1 MEYTVYKFCCR
12 IVKSF
17 PIDPDINDNLNKSSI
32 EFLERQLY
40 FITKTIRSYFSINQ
54 NTKSNKEQSV
64 SIEKLTDVWL
74 NKRKKAIN
82 IIKNNGNL
90 PKVEQFAISIETQ
103 EQYYSSLNKYVPKD
117 SFNNP
122 NEERYF
128 SHENSV
134 VQIEALFK
142 YGEIESLIKSTP
154 NGESG
159 GINGVSYEDLKGSC
173 DDYCH
178 VLVNIMNVMLIIAD
192 QVIGERLLCKEFRK
206 KSHHRRPIYTT

>member
-1 MEYTVYKFCCR
+1 MGKSYKIFIEYVFYKRKTFLYKKKINETWSTQFIKFCCR

-17 PIDPDINDNLNKSSI
+17 QIDPDINDNLNKSSI

-54 NTKSNKEQSV
+54 NTNSNNEQSV
-64 SIEKLTDVWL
+64 SREKLNDLWL

-82 IIKNNGNL
+82 IINNNGKL
-90 PKVEQFAISIETQ
+90 PKVEQFSISVETE

-128 SHENSV
+128 NHENSE
-134 VQIEALFK
+134 VQIESLFK
-142 YGEIESLIKSTP
+142 YDEIERLIKATP
-154 NGESG
+154 NGKSG
-159 GINGVSYEDLKGSC
+159 GIDGVSYK
-173 DDYCH
+173 
-178 VLVNIMNVMLIIAD
+178 I
-192 QVIGERLLCKEFRK
+192 
-206 KSHHRRPIYTT
+206 